1 MPSMANGEVGARA
14 RARTHTCRARYSTGH
29 VDNGPGDGRYVPVV
43 QGIKTP
49 KDNPVG
55 MKSPAE
61 QGLRYTDVHIEHD
74 GVKLHGWFIPAPDD
88 LVCSV
93 LVQTSCTAV
102 YCLPALHAAAR
113 CRMCKC

>member
-1 MPSMANGEVGARA
+1 M
-14 RARTHTCRARYSTGH
+14 STTGR
-29 VDNGPGDGRYVPVV
+29 GTGRYVPVV

-93 LVQTSCTAV
+93 LV
-102 YCLPALHAAAR
+102 
-113 CRMCKC
+113 

>member
-1 MPSMANGEVGARA
+1 M
-14 RARTHTCRARYSTGH
+14 
-29 VDNGPGDGRYVPVV
+29 PVV

-93 LVQTSCTAV
+93 LV
-102 YCLPALHAAAR
+102 
-113 CRMCKC
+113 